1 MRRSGRSTR
10 LCLASPSLF
19 PAYGGVQL
27 RFLRYLPG
35 FLERGIETRVLTGTP
50 TQKEIAGTP
59 IEPDWRAQPPG
70 ARLDPQAIDGTPAY
84 RVRLPDRTGWRRT
97 IIYNQTLVK
106 CCREPES
113 RPDVLQMLNNLR
125 PRVIPWL
132 MRLRAMGIPLVY
144 ALTIAPTN
152 RSRKPHK
159 RILWKSNLRRLY
171 NQLDC
176 LIANNSPL
184 RDMVRELG
192 VTTRIEVIPNGIDLA
207 RFHPETGGADRHRLR
222 EALGIGASDP
232 VICAVGAVIPRKG
245 GDMLLEAWVRIIAR
259 FPRAHVLFVGPQT
272 HLEHARLADFRQ
284 RLDALGRA
292 SGVPGQVHFTG
303 IVDDVEAYLRASDV
317 LVLASEREGLPNS
330 VLEAMATSLPVIV
343 TPYIGLSSDIG
354 IADQHYLLSEPHA
367 EALAARLAELLA
379 SPERRL
385 EQGQRGRRW
394 VEETMALERSLDRYA
409 DLYHELAG

>member
-1 MRRSGRSTR
+1 MNAPNRSTR

-27 RFLRYLPG
+27 RFLGYLPG
-35 FLERGIETRVLTGTP
+35 FLERGIDTHILTGTP
-50 TQKEIAGTP
+50 TKKEIAGTD
-59 IEPDWRAQPPG
+59 IQEDWLAYRPG
-70 ARLDPQAIDGTPAY
+70 YRFGPQAINGAPAY

-97 IIYNQTLVK
+97 IIYNQTLLQ
-106 CCREPES
+106 CCRQPES

-132 MRLRAMGIPLVY
+132 MRLRAMRIPLVY

-152 RSRKPHK
+152 NSRKPHK
-159 RILWKSNLRRLY
+159 RILWKSNLKRLY

-176 LIANNSPL
+176 IITNNSPL

-192 VTTRIEVIPNGIDLA
+192 VTTRIEVIPNGTDLA
-207 RFHPETGGADRHRLR
+207 RFHPETDGRDRHRLR
-222 EALGIGASDP
+222 EALGIEASDP

-272 HLEHARLADFRQ
+272 HLEHPRLAHFRR
-284 RLDALGRA
+284 RLDALARA

-343 TPYIGLSSDIG
+343 TPYIGLSRDIG

-367 EALAARLAELLA
+367 EALAAKLADLLA

-409 DLYHELAG
+409 DLYHELGR